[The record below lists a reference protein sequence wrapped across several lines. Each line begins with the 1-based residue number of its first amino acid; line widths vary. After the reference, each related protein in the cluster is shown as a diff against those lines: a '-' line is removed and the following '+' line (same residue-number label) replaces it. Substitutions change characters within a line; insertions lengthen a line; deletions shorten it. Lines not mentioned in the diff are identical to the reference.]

1 MKANLNEASFREQ
14 QRYSFREFQTA
25 FDSHFDEERAKRLIR
40 RLKARQILKQVKKK
54 EEKDLSELVEEDI
67 SEESTAAV
75 EEAYFVFAFV
85 GIIWVDGCLVKCYPK
100 YCVSSPFDTTELT
113 TVFQVLRKYDRK
125 SDKEVIRLHNDGA
138 GEDSFNLLSV
148 ALFFLV
154 DYHENGLYVNEK
166 QVVETNGAGD
176 ILWART
182 IGDSFAVL
190 QNGAPLYMELRT
202 RRRVLDEG
210 DYFRRLHQCILGIC
224 SRELQDREIL
234 ELFGLTAAEETSEA
248 LTDFGDERYV
258 CHRIESELNVQFNT
272 RKRLLLNTMYAF
284 VKNLPSARSD
294 NHFSMYGTNAFHA
307 VWEDVCQEI
316 LQNRLDTQRERLPKD
331 IGETIKPAKNL
342 KEYIEKPKWIVEGT
356 SSEADTF
363 IPDLIS
369 LDENKKTF
377 SIFDAKYYH
386 VKTMNGKIVG
396 QPGIESVA
404 KQYLYKHS
412 YRDIAPEWKRR
423 NAFLFPV
430 QDTADI
436 FERKGEVR
444 MKMFCDEALSLKS
457 IQIVFVNPRKAYE
470 KYLRGASALD
480 DMERIFEEEQVK

>member
-14 QRYSFREFQTA
+14 RRYSFREFQTA
-25 FDSHFDEERAKRLIR
+25 FDSPLDGERAKGLIR
-40 RLKARQILKQVKKK
+40 RLKARQILKQDRKK

-67 SEESTAAV
+67 SEEST
-75 EEAYFVFAFV
+75 EEEGYFVFAFV

-100 YCVSSPFDTTELT
+100 YCDSPSFDANELT

-125 SDKEVIRLHNDGA
+125 SDKELIRLHDDGA
-138 GEDSFNLLSV
+138 EETSFNLLSV

-154 DYHENGLYVNEK
+154 DYHENGLYANEK

-176 ILWART
+176 ILWERT

-190 QNGAPLYMELRT
+190 QDGAPFYMELRT

-224 SRELQDREIL
+224 SRELQARGIL
-234 ELFGLTAAEETSEA
+234 ELFGLTAAEETAEELA
-248 LTDFGDERYV
+248 DFGDERYV
-258 CHRIESELNVQFNT
+258 CHRIEGELNVQFNT

-294 NHFSMYGTNAFHA
+294 DHFGLYGTNAFHA

-316 LQNRLDTQRERLPKD
+316 LQNRLDTPRERLPKE
-331 IGETIKPAKNL
+331 IGEVIKPAKSL
-342 KEYIEKPKWIVEGT
+342 KEYIEKPKWIVDDRST
-356 SSEADTF
+356 EADTF

-369 LDENKKTF
+369 LDESKKIF

-386 VKTMNGKIVG
+386 VQTTSGKIVG

-404 KQYLYKHS
+404 KQYLYELA
-412 YRDIAPEWKRR
+412 YREIPPEWTRR

-430 QDTADI
+430 QGSEKI
-436 FERKGEVR
+436 FERKGEVE
-444 MKMFCDEALSLKS
+444 MKMFCDEPLRLKS

-470 KYLRGASALD
+470 KYLRGESALGD
-480 DMERIFEEEQVK
+480 VERVF